1 MLHPWA
7 PESHP
12 FYHPG
17 FRDVVATLMCV
28 KQLQNGRMPKV
39 LPELMTTI
47 TSVSLIPLIKIKGI
61 RSAIM
66 DQSIVTRTT
75 VVIHTETQ
83 TTTTSRLLVLP
94 ALYQQSP
101 GSW

>member
-1 MLHPWA
+1 
-7 PESHP
+7 
-12 FYHPG
+12 
-17 FRDVVATLMCV
+17 MCV

-47 TSVSLIPLIKIKGI
+47 TMQTSEELIPLIKIKGI

-94 ALYQQSP
+94 ALSAEPWFLVIQYFFLTCSD
-101 GSW
+101 